1 MGFFQLNGKS
11 GYSGSTASN
20 RCQSLSLHVQWS
32 VALGLELCGP
42 ARHIQ
47 LHHEFSGDEVT
58 TIFFKI
64 N

>member
-1 MGFFQLNGKS
+1 MVLQVLPLVTDANHC
-11 GYSGSTASN
+11 
-20 RCQSLSLHVQWS
+20 RCMFTWS
-32 VALGLELCGP
+32 VALGLEFCGP

-58 TIFFKI
+58 TNLFKI